1 MRDGVDE
8 EPRRQGRPDV
18 RALRDLVD
26 ERGSHGDD
34 TPVAPLPSRRELR
47 TDQAMTPRDA
57 FFSRTEKR

>member
-1 MRDGVDE
+1 MSARYGTW
-8 EPRRQGRPDV
+8 
-18 RALRDLVD
+18 VD